1 MNADP
6 APVLLAADLAPN
18 QSPPLQDV
26 NLYTADQALQDSVA
40 RYGAAWA
47 QPELTQLGAD
57 ACTSR
62 IIELG
67 QLANRH
73 APVLHTHDR
82 YGNRRDTVEFHPAYH
97 ELMTLACT
105 AGLHTSPWAEP
116 RAGAQVARA
125 AGYLLYGQIENGTQC
140 PVTMT
145 FAATPLLAHHA
156 PSLPEL
162 EAIWLPRLYA
172 RRYDARFAPIEDKL
186 GATIGMGMTEKQGG
200 SDVRSNL
207 TRATPVEGR
216 GPGQRYRLRGHKW
229 FMSAPMCDAFLVLA
243 QAEGGL
249 SCFFLPRFVDGRVNA
264 LRFLR
269 LKDKLGNRANASSEV
284 EFDDAV
290 AWLLGDEGR
299 GVPTILEM
307 VNLTTARLLA
317 RHDRDAAPGASAG
330 SRITRSIAAT
340 FGRRL
345 AEHAL
350 MKNVLADLALESE
363 AATALALWLAHLF
376 DAGNDPHAAA
386 LRRVVTPAAKYWLC
400 KRAAGFCQ
408 EAMEVLGGNGYV
420 EDSILPRLYREA
432 PVNSI
437 WEGSGNIMCLDVLR
451 ALKREPGTANA
462 LAAEFERLGGGD
474 ARIARVCAELMRE
487 VAADEFSERDARRF
501 VERLVLLLQA
511 ALLARDAPASVAE
524 AFCASRLEDRR
535 GAYGTLAGGLDLDA
549 LLERAWPGY

>member
-1 MNADP
+1 MNADT
-6 APVLLAADLAPN
+6 APEFVAESAPN
-18 QSPPLQDV
+18 QSPPLRNID
-26 NLYTADQALQDSVA
+26 LYTADRALREGVA
-40 RYGAAWA
+40 RYNAAWA
-47 QPELTQLGAD
+47 EPELSRLGAD
-57 ACTSR
+57 AASDR
-62 IIELG
+62 AIELG
-67 QLANRH
+67 RLANRH
-73 APVLHTHDR
+73 SPVLHTHDR
-82 YGNRRDTVEFHPAYH
+82 QGNRLDTVEFHPAYH
-97 ELMTLACT
+97 ELMTLACS
-105 AGLHTSPWAEP
+105 AGLHSSPWAEP
-116 RAGAQVARA
+116 RVGAHVARA
-125 AGYLLYGQIENGTQC
+125 AGYLLYGQVENGTQC

-156 PSLPEL
+156 AEVPEL
-162 EAIWLPRLYA
+162 RTNWLPRIFA
-172 RRYDARFAPIEDKL
+172 RRYDARFAPIEGKV

-207 TRATPVEGR
+207 SQAVAFAGR
-216 GPGQRYRLRGHKW
+216 GPGQRYRIRGHKW

-299 GVPTILEM
+299 GVSTILEM
-307 VNLTTARLLA
+307 VNLTRLDCSLGTTGLLRQA
-317 RHDRDAAPGASAG
+317 LSQALHHAFHR
-330 SRITRSIAAT
+330 AT

-345 AEHAL
+345 VEHAL

-363 AATALALWLAHLF
+363 AATTLSLWLAQLF
-376 DAGNDPHAAA
+376 DAGDDPHAAA
-386 LRRVVTPAAKYWLC
+386 LRRVMTPAAKYWLC

-420 EDSILPRLYREA
+420 EDSNLARLYREA

-451 ALKREPGTANA
+451 ALRREAGTTEA
-462 LAAEFERLGGGD
+462 LAAEFERLDVGSVGL
-474 ARIARVCAELMRE
+474 AHE
-487 VAADEFSERDARRF
+487 AADLLGGSETSPPAESDARRF

-511 ALLARDAPASVAE
+511 TLLARGAPAAVAE
-524 AFCASRLEDRR
+524 AFIASRLGQRS
-535 GAYGTLAGGLDLDA
+535 GAYGTLPPGLAFDGII
-549 LLERAWPGY
+549 ERALPHD